1 MVAHSPSAL
10 VFLRIFYGLKPYAV
24 RDLIGMIFLVHGNG
38 LDAVAA
44 SSRRPQR

>member
-10 VFLRIFYGLKPYAV
+10 VFLCIFYGLKPYAI
-24 RDLIGMIFLVHGNG
+24 RDLIGMIFPVHGNG